1 MTVAAQSDLRRRKA
15 LADAIA
21 GLAGSLVALW
31 TFYPLDVWKTHL
43 QAGLVSFRRTNSNS
57 LSVWYRGIGSKTL
70 HSASSSFVYFYLES
84 WVMTWYMQ
92 RRQRRQ
98 LLQPSRAVVHGHLTT
113 LEHLILSAIAA
124 ILNTAIT
131 LPLDVI
137 SSVHQTSS
145 LNDDDS
151 KRLYRRSRLS
161 TIEEDEDGATNSE
174 LFQEE
179 QIDHDEEVIL
189 SPSPLSSNNISSLWK
204 GLIPSLLLC
213 SNPSIHYTVFDILKQ
228 NILTRHDHP
237 PKLSLV
243 ESFILGLLAK
253 LTATLVTYPLIR
265 IKVLLMVTHRKSLLG
280 TLVEEYHRDGIHGLY
295 KGCNLQLTH
304 TILKSALLMM
314 VRERIT
320 STTYRWMVPKDG

>member
-1 MTVAAQSDLRRRKA
+1 MTEQRSDLRRRKA

-43 QAGLVSFRRTNSNS
+43 QADITSFRTSNP
-57 LSVWYRGIGSKTL
+57 LSMWYRGIGSKTL

-84 WVMTWYMQ
+84 WVMTWYKQ
-92 RRQRRQ
+92 RRQI
-98 LLQPSRAVVHGHLTT
+98 LSNTVGYNPIST

-137 SSVHQTSS
+137 SSIHQTSAVG
-145 LNDDDS
+145 DDDS
-151 KRLYRRSRLS
+151 KRLYRRTRLS
-161 TIEEDEDGATNSE
+161 TIEEDDDRASNSDSLHEGRMSDDE
-174 LFQEE
+174 L
-179 QIDHDEEVIL
+179 VII
-189 SPSPLSSNNISSLWK
+189 SPPPVTSNSIASLWK

-213 SNPSIHYTVFDILKQ
+213 ANPSIHYTVFDVLKYK
-228 NILTRHDHP
+228 ILTRQHHKS
-237 PKLSLV
+237 KLSLV
-243 ESFILGLLAK
+243 ESFLLGLLAK

-265 IKVLLMVTHRKSLLG
+265 IKVLLMVTHRNSLLG
-280 TLVEEYHRDGIHGLY
+280 TLIEEYRRGGMQGLY

-320 STTYRWMVPKDG
+320 SKTYSWMVPNDAL